1 MCYDYHEVKYMDN
14 ERTDSQIPTE
24 EEFSVKDTYTPRPK
38 WQVYAAWFGLAV
50 FAVLMVL
57 LFALMFKG

>member
-1 MCYDYHEVKYMDN
+1 MDN